1 MFFRKPVPTS
11 TPEAPVITRE
21 FSSPFDDETSI
32 GNVLL
37 RMRVVTREQLLTA
50 VGKKAAYDE
59 MLLGALLK
67 ELGFCTASDVAK
79 ALMLQA
85 KMRGGDP
92 AEAALEL
99 MEMRLAAFGAREDA
113 LTRAIECQT
122 TAARNR
128 GESKGAW
135 LMSPGLVPSAA

>member
-1 MFFRKPVPTS
+1 MFFRKPAHPPVPS
-11 TPEAPVITRE
+11 PPVITRE
-21 FSSPFDDETSI
+21 FSSPSDDETSI

-37 RMRVVTREQLLTA
+37 RMKAVTREQLLAA
-50 VGKKAAYDE
+50 VGRKAAYDD

-67 ELGFCTASDVAK
+67 ELGFCTAADVAK
-79 ALMLQA
+79 ALMLQE

-113 LTRAIECQT
+113 LTHAIECQT

-128 GESKGAW
+128 GEAKGAW